1 MRSSPVRLPLFSR
14 FRGTSWIHFGG
25 VKELCVLAGIF
36 LTAVVLSPRTSH
48 GEIIFL
54 SPGNLSDAVRA
65 IVPVALMALAM
76 TYVILSGGIDLSVG
90 SMVALAG
97 VVAAKALVHWQPHVG
112 PEAHLVVALGLAI
125 LACVGVGLF
134 NGLLTAWLGIQP
146 FVITL
151 ASMIGI
157 RGLALWL
164 SNNERVGLG
173 VGADAAGRFGESF
186 SSKAVMIGAL
196 TLFAGIFWLVL
207 NRSVFGRYVRA
218 IGDNASAA
226 YYAGLPIKRLKVAV
240 YGISGL
246 MAGVAGILNA
256 ARTRNGDPNS
266 GLAMEL
272 DTIAMVVI
280 GGASLSGGR
289 GGIPG
294 TVNGA
299 LIMGIVTNFLGLRN
313 VDANLQLV
321 LKAGIIILAVAL
333 QRRKPRG

>member
-1 MRSSPVRLPLFSR
+1 
-14 FRGTSWIHFGG
+14 
-25 VKELCVLAGIF
+25 
-36 LTAVVLSPRTSH
+36 
-48 GEIIFL
+48 
-54 SPGNLSDAVRA
+54 
-65 IVPVALMALAM
+65 MALAM

-90 SMVALAG
+90 SMVALSG
-97 VVAAKALVHWQPHVG
+97 VVTARVLVEWHPPIG
-112 PEAHLVVALGLAI
+112 MPAHLGIALGLAVA
-125 LACVGVGLF
+125 ACVLVGLL
-134 NGLLTAWLGIQP
+134 NGGLTAWLGIQP

-157 RGLALWL
+157 RGFALWL

-173 VGADAAGRFGESF
+173 ISANAAGRFGEWF
-186 SSKAVMIGAL
+186 SSKEVMIGTFAAL
-196 TLFAGIFWLVL
+196 AALFLVVL
-207 NRSVFGRYVRA
+207 NRTVFGRYVRA
-218 IGDNASAA
+218 VGDNASAA
-226 YYAGLPIKRLKVAV
+226 YHAGLPMKRLTVAV
-240 YGISGL
+240 YGLSGL

-289 GGIPG
+289 GGILG